1 MPVNTDTAVRELT
14 VRELTDRAAITDV
27 LHAYARLVDERDFT
41 AVATLFTDDCV
52 AEYGIRETDTM
63 RSSAAVADW
72 LTRMLADGTPTSH
85 HISNVQ
91 IRFPDADHAESIC
104 YVHAWHGAP
113 GTAAGPVILARYV
126 DSLERTRA
134 GWRIAHR
141 RMLAHGLIGFPD
153 GILRP
158 LTRQP

>member
-1 MPVNTDTAVRELT
+1 MSIDTVQTVSELT
-14 VRELTDRAAITDV
+14 IRELTDRAAITEI
-27 LHAYARLVDERDFT
+27 LHAYARLVDEPEIT

-52 AEYGIRETDTM
+52 AEYGIRESDTM
-63 RSSAAVADW
+63 RSSAAVAGW

-113 GTAAGPVILARYV
+113 GTAADPVILARYV
-126 DSLERTRA
+126 DGLERTPA